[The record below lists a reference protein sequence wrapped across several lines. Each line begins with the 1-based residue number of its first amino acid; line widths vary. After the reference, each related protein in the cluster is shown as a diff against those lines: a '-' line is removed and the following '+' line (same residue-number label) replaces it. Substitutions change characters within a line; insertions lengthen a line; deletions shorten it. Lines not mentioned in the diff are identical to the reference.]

1 MNMDRM
7 RVSIVLLAAG
17 QSSRMGGPLKQLM
30 EVAGEPLV
38 RRSARTALLLEPEE
52 VVVVTG
58 ACKGAVEKALV
69 DLPLRCA
76 FNADYERG
84 QPTSVA
90 AGVAALSRPCDVV
103 MVMPVDLPLIDAADL
118 QFLCNA
124 YREMESGSI
133 AVPFFEGRR
142 GNPVLFS
149 SAHAVEVAMGRTNVG
164 CRKLIE
170 NNPDLVGIVAV
181 PNDHFV
187 MDMDTPQDFGQIL
200 ERLAASQ
207 PFPAIT
213 AQPC

>member
-1 MNMDRM
+1 MNLDRM

-17 QSSRMGGPLKQLM
+17 QSSRMGGPLKQLI
-30 EVAGEPLV
+30 EVSGEPLV
-38 RRSARTALLLEPEE
+38 CRSARTALSLEPEE
-52 VVVVTG
+52 LVVVTG
-58 ACKGAVEKALV
+58 AGKGAVEEALS
-69 DLPLRCA
+69 DLPLRYV

-90 AGVAALSRPCDVV
+90 AGVAALSHPCDVV
-103 MVMPVDLPLIDAADL
+103 MVMPVDLPLITVADL
-118 QFLCNA
+118 QFLCDA

-149 SAHAVEVAMGRTNVG
+149 SSHAVEVAMGRTNVG

-187 MDMDTPQDFGQIL
+187 VDMDTPQDFGQVL
-200 ERLAASQ
+200 ERLASSQ
-207 PFPAIT
+207 PFPPIAER
-213 AQPC
+213 PC